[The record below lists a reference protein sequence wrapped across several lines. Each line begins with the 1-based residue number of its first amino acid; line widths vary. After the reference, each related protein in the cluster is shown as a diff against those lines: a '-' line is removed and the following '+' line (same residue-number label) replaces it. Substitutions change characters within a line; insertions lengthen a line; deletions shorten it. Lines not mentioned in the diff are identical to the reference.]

1 MVSNSGLISPHTI
14 DDRVESLS
22 CPREAAELLLELETL
37 KRKIDASIAKVVA
50 TVDRNIWFSDDGH
63 LTASTWVRGI
73 INVTVSEAKRVGK
86 VADLAQRYPAI
97 VEREAN
103 GTLGVAQ
110 ITRLAG
116 LHANR
121 RVTDRLPDFI
131 DMLVG
136 YAESL
141 PYDDFNTVA
150 TRWEQLADADGA
162 HRDHAE
168 VHEGRDFHVSTAG
181 TATYVDGRFGN
192 AQGALIAEVFER
204 FVQAELQK
212 DVSLRDALGDPPT
225 MLPRTTKQRRADAAY
240 AIFAAAARQF
250 PAAPEPLVSIM
261 IDQATYERTLAALE
275 KGERLPS
282 LVQPGDN
289 LLDKRC
295 ETTGGVHLDPV
306 DVVGASLVGRVRR
319 VVMNAAGVPIDM
331 SRRARVFTGPGR
343 AAVLVRRR
351 RCIWPGCNLL
361 SCELDHRVPW
371 VEGGATDVAN
381 GDPLCR
387 RHNRTKVRGFLTR
400 YDECTRTTFVIRPDG
415 HPMVPV

>member
-1 MVSNSGLISPHTI
+1 MASGLRSLDTI
-14 DDRVESLS
+14 DERIHSLS
-22 CPREAAELLLELETL
+22 SAGDAAQLLLELETL
-37 KRKIDASIAKVVA
+37 KRTIDASIAKVVA
-50 TVDRNIWFSDDGH
+50 AVDRNMWFSDDGH
-63 LTASTWVRGI
+63 VSAPTWMRGI
-73 INVTVSEAKRVGK
+73 VNVTVSEAKRVGK
-86 VADLAQRYPAI
+86 VADFSSHYPEVA
-97 VEREAN
+97 EREAS
-103 GTLGVAQ
+103 GTLGIAQ

-121 RVTDRLPDFI
+121 RVSAMLPSFI
-131 DMLVG
+131 DMLVH
-136 YAESL
+136 YAEVL

-150 TRWEQLADADGA
+150 TRWEQLADSDGA

-168 VHEGRDFHVSTAG
+168 IHEGRDFHVSTAG

-204 FVQAELQK
+204 FVQDELRK
-212 DVSLRDALGDPPT
+212 DLSLRDALGDPPT
-225 MLPRTTKQRRADAAY
+225 VLARTSKQRRADAAY

-250 PAAPEPLVSIM
+250 PPAPEPLVSIL
-261 IDQATYERTLAALE
+261 IDQATYERTLEALE
-275 KGERLPS
+275 KGEKLPS
-282 LVQPGDN
+282 LVRPGDN

-295 ETTGGVHLDPV
+295 ETTAGVHLDPV

-343 AAVLVRRR
+343 SAVLARRR

-361 SCELDHRVPW
+361 TCELDHRIPW
-371 VEGGATDVAN
+371 ADGGTTDVAN

-387 RHNRTKVRGFLTR
+387 RHNRTKIRGFLTR
-400 YDECTRTTFVIRPDG
+400 YDECTRTTYVIRPDG
-415 HPMVPV
+415 RPMVPV